1 MRGGKREGAGR
12 KPGVKDR
19 LAKEAAARAAMTGK
33 LPHELLLEWSRG
45 EPMIINGE
53 AVHLTAQNRLA
64 AAIAAGPYYAPRL
77 ISHEVSGK
85 GGGAI
90 PMSVTAQV
98 SFYIPE
104 NGRRVAPPAP
114 ANDAAAVPHR
124 GNGEAKA
131 A

>member
-1 MRGGKREGAGR
+1 MMVKKGGKFEF
-12 KPGVKDR
+12 V
-19 LAKEAAARAAMTGK
+19 
-33 LPHELLLEWSRG
+33 ELT
-45 EPMIINGE
+45 P
-53 AVHLTAQNRLA
+53 QNRLA

-98 SFYIPE
+98 AFYIPE
-104 NGRRVAPPAP
+104 NGRRVAPPA
-114 ANDAAAVPHR
+114 AENDANEAVAHR